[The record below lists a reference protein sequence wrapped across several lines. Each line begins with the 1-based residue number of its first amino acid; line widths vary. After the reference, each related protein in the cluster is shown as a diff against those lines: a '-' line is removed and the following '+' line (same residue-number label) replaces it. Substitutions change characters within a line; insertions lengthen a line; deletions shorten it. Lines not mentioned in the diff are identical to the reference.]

1 MGKLIW
7 WMRELLFP
15 RRCPVCDK
23 PVKPAGKLICGGCR
37 AKLVHVREA
46 GCMKC
51 GKPLTEEYEE
61 YCSDCR
67 KKRHV
72 YTQGKSLYEYH
83 SAAKAIY
90 RFKYGNRREYAE
102 FFGKEMTERFGKLM
116 DFWQAEAL
124 IPVPIHKARRRKR
137 GYNQAELLAEEIGKR
152 TGIPVIRDLV
162 VRHKNTRPQKELK
175 GAERENNLKRAFK
188 IGRNDVK
195 LSTIIIIDD
204 IYTTG
209 STVDE
214 MAQVLKEIGIDKVYV
229 LTLAIGK
236 GI

>member
-1 MGKLIW
+1 MQ
-7 WMRELLFP
+7 
-15 RRCPVCDK
+15 
-23 PVKPAGKLICGGCR
+23 
-37 AKLVHVREA
+37 VREA

-51 GKPLTEEYEE
+51 GKPLEEETEE

-67 KKRHV
+67 KKKHA
-72 YTQGKSLYEYH
+72 YAQGKSLYEYH
-83 SAAKAIY
+83 SAAEAIY
-90 RFKYGNRREYAE
+90 RFKYGKRREYAA
-102 FFGKEMTERFGKLM
+102 FFGREMTRHFGRLI

-124 IPVPIHKARRRKR
+124 VPVPIHKARRRKR

-152 TGIPVIRDLV
+152 TGIPVIKDLV
-162 VRHKNTRPQKELK
+162 IRCRNTRPLKELK

-214 MAQVLKEIGIDKVYV
+214 MAKVLKEIGIDKVYV